1 MPFDIIKPPM
11 KASNKGT
18 WSKQFDEIEAYI
30 KSLHMKDPNKVLQL
44 VVQVDEPPIKR
55 KKKSER
61 EDTRATTG
69 VRKRGFLGFLI
80 NIQTYRAIFRV
91 YVEERRLLKYLLGHK
106 LSQEKI

>member
-1 MPFDIIKPPM
+1 MPFDIIKPPL

-18 WSKQFDEIEAYI
+18 WSMQFDEIEAYI

-44 VVQVDEPPIKR
+44 VVQDQEPPNKR
-55 KKKSER
+55 KKSER

-80 NIQTYRAIFRV
+80 NIQTYRTIFRV

-106 LSQEKI
+106 LSQERI